1 MRKILID
8 NNLSHRLIGRL
19 QNWLVEFDHVV
30 NHDLDESEDTI
41 IWAFAKKNDYVIL
54 TKDTDFHFLLT
65 LYGAPP
71 KVIRLNIGNASN
83 KDIIAA
89 IEKHK
94 TLIEMFVRTDK
105 TSLLE
110 L

>member
-1 MRKILID
+1 MPRSII
-8 NNLSHRLIGRL
+8 
-19 QNWLVEFDHVV
+19 EFDHVV
-30 NHDLDESEDTI
+30 NYDLDESEDII
-41 IWAFAKKNDYVIL
+41 IWEFAKKNYWVVL

-65 LYGAPP
+65 LYGPPP

-83 KDIIAA
+83 QEIVAVL
-89 IEKHK
+89 ERHK
-94 TLIEMFVRTDK
+94 TLIEMFVRTEK

>member
-1 MRKILID
+1 MKILID
-8 NNLSHRLIGRL
+8 NNISHRLVGHL
-19 QNWLVEFDHVV
+19 QHWLIEFDHVV
-30 NHDLDESEDTI
+30 NHHLDESPDTT
-41 IWAFAKKNDYVIL
+41 IWEFAKRHNYVIL

-65 LYGAPP
+65 LYGPPP

-83 KDIIAA
+83 KTILANL
-89 IEKHK
+89 EQHK
-94 TLIEMFVRTDK
+94 ILIEMFVRTES

>member
-1 MRKILID
+1 MKILID
-8 NNLSHRLIGRL
+8 NNLSHRLISRL
-19 QNWLVEFDHVV
+19 QHWKIDFDHVV
-30 NHDLDESEDTI
+30 NHNLDESEDTI
-41 IWAFAKKNDYVIL
+41 IWEFAKQNNYVIL

-65 LYGAPP
+65 LFGPPP

-83 KDIIAA
+83 QTIAA
-89 IEKHK
+89 TLEKRK
-94 TLIEMFVRTDK
+94 TLIEMFIRTDK

>member
-1 MRKILID
+1 MKILID

-19 QNWLVEFDHVV
+19 QHWKIDFDHVV
-30 NHDLDESEDTI
+30 NHNLDNSDDMI
-41 IWAFAKKNDYVIL
+41 IWEFAKQNDYVIL
-54 TKDTDFHFLLT
+54 TKDSDFHFLLT
-65 LYGAPP
+65 LYGSPP

-83 KDIIAA
+83 QEIKVAL
-89 IEKHK
+89 EKHK
-94 TLIEMFVRTDK
+94 ILIEMFVRTDK

>member
-1 MRKILID
+1 MKILID
-8 NNLSHRLIGRL
+8 NNMSHRLVGRL
-19 QNWLVEFDHVV
+19 QHWLIEFDHVV
-30 NHDLDESEDTI
+30 NHHLEESSDIT
-41 IWAFAKKNDYVIL
+41 IWAFAKQHNYVIL

-65 LYGAPP
+65 LHGPPP

-83 KDIIAA
+83 KTIFDAL
-89 IEKHK
+89 EKHK
-94 TLIEMFVRTDK
+94 ILIEMFVRTDS